1 MSVVFTIISVWPDCD
16 LYAIPGLNMCDT
28 GQVVWFNYWM
38 VSCDKG
44 GLMQLLS
51 GLMSDK
57 GISSLH
63 AIWSLKK

>member
-1 MSVVFTIISVWPDCD
+1 MSVVFTVISVWPDCD
-16 LYAIPGLNMCDT
+16 LYTVPGLNMCDT
-28 GQVVWFNYWM
+28 
-38 VSCDKG
+38 G